1 MLFLKQIRATGFKSF
16 AELTIMDFN
25 YEMIGVVGPNG
36 SGKSNITDAIRWALG
51 EQSTKSLRGS
61 KMDDVVFSGSSDKPA
76 SNFAEVTLVFDNTN
90 KHFSSIKTDIV
101 EVRRKF
107 DRTTRESEFYI
118 NGEKSKLRDVQDIAL
133 ETGLTRSS
141 IAIIS
146 QGTIANFAE
155 AKPEYRREIFD
166 DAAGVGKYKKRKRE
180 TLLKLE
186 RTVENLNRLEDIA
199 NEISRRLPNLE
210 RQAKKAKK
218 YQEKIQQLEN
228 IELYILTKDLRVFM
242 QKIEQYREEKRS
254 LDIQIKRLT
263 NDINMAQEEIDLIL
277 DQNTS
282 ADDELQSLNT
292 EFNNILKRIAELK
305 IRKNEVELKESQ
317 NIDTSDQDEYKAS
330 LIKKEFDEKTILL
343 NSEQEKV
350 QKASDD
356 LLELKDKYDYYSS
369 KYNEIYSEIE
379 TIRTNINKISF
390 HIENLEHSKKTS
402 FSRFNDGVSGIINNS
417 KQIGGVVGVL
427 KSLITV
433 HSDYQVAISV
443 TASGHMNSVV
453 MKTDQDVKKAIEF
466 LKRNNLNRVTFLPL
480 NTLSANSISP
490 AQKQI
495 IEQSNG
501 FIGFANELVEHSSE
515 IKIAIDYALATIIVV
530 DTYDNAVNLAKNIG
544 FRYNIVS
551 LDGQRILPNGA
562 IIGGSTKNVNIFEKQ
577 DDNTNNNLEQLK
589 QKLIS
594 LEEKEIEK
602 TKELTDY
609 KTNNDNLRDEINNL
623 NSIIRISTQTISSIK
638 SSLVT
643 LSDEYEV
650 LSGVDLLTGF
660 VKSSDDSE
668 SIRLSKEIV
677 ELESK
682 RDEIQSKI
690 NSIVA
695 NKSKTSEKQK
705 EMTKVNVQKR
715 DELSEL
721 KDRAADISTEYNV
734 LLEKQMKV
742 ADRLMNGYKIS
753 IDAALEMELPEI
765 EDEDL
770 ARSQIQE
777 LITEIRD
784 IGNVNLDSI
793 AEYEQEKSRFDYY
806 DKELN
811 DVKSAKQKLEDII
824 LDIDIAMETQFKKII
839 DDVNA
844 ALPEVFARLFGG
856 GHAELIFTDPDN
868 ILETGV
874 DIKVNPPGKKITNL
888 NLLSGGE
895 KSLVA
900 LSVLFAILK
909 ARPLPLVILDEAEA
923 PLDPANVERFARF
936 IKHFSNKTQFI
947 IVTHRDGTMENC
959 DALFGVTM
967 QVKGITKIVKI
978 KLIEAKQMNEKNG
991 SH

>member
-61 KMDDVVFSGSSDKPA
+61 KMDDVVFSGSSDKSA

-107 DRTTRESEFYI
+107 NRTTRESEFFI
-118 NGEKSKLRDVQDIAL
+118 NGEKSRLRDVQDIAL

-146 QGTIANFAE
+146 QGTIANFTE

-186 RTVENLNRLEDIA
+186 RTTENLNRLEDIA
-199 NEISRRLPNLE
+199 NEISRRLPSLE
-210 RQAKKAKK
+210 KQAKKAKK

-228 IELYILTKDLRVFM
+228 IELYILAKDLRVFI
-242 QKIEQYREEKRS
+242 QRIEELREEKRS
-254 LDIQIKRLT
+254 LDVQIKRLT
-263 NDINMAQEEIDLIL
+263 NDINMTQEEIDLIL
-277 DQNTS
+277 DQNSS
-282 ADDELQSLNT
+282 ADNELQTLNT
-292 EFNNILKRIAELK
+292 DFNNILKRISDLK
-305 IRKNEVELKESQ
+305 IRKNEIELKESQ
-317 NIDTSDQDEYKAS
+317 NIDTSVQDKYKAS
-330 LIKKEFDEKTILL
+330 LVKKEFDEKSVLL

-350 QKASDD
+350 EKASKE
-356 LLELKDKYDYYSS
+356 LLELKDNYDYYSS
-369 KYNEIYSEIE
+369 KYNEIYGQIE
-379 TIRTNINKISF
+379 TIRTNINKINLEIE
-390 HIENLEHSKKTS
+390 HIEHNKRTS
-402 FSRFNDGVSGIINNS
+402 FGRFNDGISAIVNNS
-417 KQIGGVVGVL
+417 KQITGVVGVL
-427 KSLITV
+427 KSLVTV

-443 TASGHMNSVV
+443 TAAGHMNSIV
-453 MKTDQDVKKAIEF
+453 MKTDQDVKKAIDF

-495 IEQSNG
+495 IEQSAG
-501 FIGFANELVEHSSE
+501 FIGFANELVDHSNE
-515 IKIAIDYALATIIVV
+515 IKVAVDYALATIIVV
-530 DTYDNAVNLAKNIG
+530 DNYDNAVSLAKNIG

-577 DDNTNNNLEQLK
+577 DDSSNNSLEELK
-589 QKLIS
+589 NKLVL
-594 LEEKEIEK
+594 LEEKEAEK
-602 TKELTDY
+602 TKELTGY
-609 KTNNDNLRDEINNL
+609 KTNNDNLRDQINEL
-623 NSIIRISTQTISSIK
+623 NSIIRISNQNIANIK
-638 SSLVT
+638 FNLVD
-643 LSDEYEV
+643 LSNEYKV
-650 LSGVDLLTGF
+650 LVGIDLLTGF
-660 VKSSDDSE
+660 VKSSNESE
-668 SIRLSKEIV
+668 SIRLSKEII
-677 ELESK
+677 ELENK
-682 RDEIQSKI
+682 RDDIQSKI
-690 NSIVA
+690 NSIVS

-705 EMTKVNVQKR
+705 EMNKVNVQKR
-715 DELSEL
+715 DELTEI
-721 KDRAADISTEYNV
+721 KEYVANITTEYNV
-734 LLEKQMKV
+734 LLEKQLKV

-753 IDAALEMELPEI
+753 VDVALEMELPVI
-765 EDEDL
+765 EDEEQ

-806 DKELN
+806 DQELN
-811 DVKSAKQKLEDII
+811 DVRSAKQKLENII
-824 LDIDIAMETQFKKII
+824 LDIDIAMETQFKQII
-839 DDVNA
+839 DDVNN

-856 GHAELIFTDPDN
+856 GHAELIFTDPNN

-900 LSVLFAILK
+900 LSVLFSILK

-978 KLIEAKQMNEKNG
+978 KLIEAKQIN
-991 SH
+991 

>member
-90 KHFSSIKTDIV
+90 KNFSSIKTDIV

-107 DRTTRESEFYI
+107 DRTTRESEFFI

-186 RTVENLNRLEDIA
+186 KTVENLNRLEDIA

-228 IELYILTKDLRVFM
+228 IELYILTKDLRVYM
-242 QKIEQYREEKRS
+242 QKIEQYREEKLA
-254 LDIQIKRLT
+254 LDIQIKRLS
-263 NDINMAQEEIDLIL
+263 NDINMTQEEIDLIL
-277 DQNTS
+277 DQNSS
-282 ADDELQSLNT
+282 ADEELQNLNN
-292 EFNNILKRIAELK
+292 EFNNILKRLSELK
-305 IRKNEVELKESQ
+305 VRKNQAELKESQ
-317 NIDTSDQDEYKAS
+317 NIDTSDQDKYKAS

-350 QKASDD
+350 EKASDD
-356 LLELKDKYDYYSS
+356 LLELKDKYDYYSA

-427 KSLITV
+427 KSLVSV

-453 MKTDQDVKKAIEF
+453 MKTDQDVKKAIDF
-466 LKRNNLNRVTFLPL
+466 LKRNNLSRVTFLPL

-577 DDNTNNNLEQLK
+577 EENNNDIEQLK
-589 QKLIS
+589 QKLIA
-594 LEEKEIEK
+594 LEEKEIQK

-609 KTNNDNLRDEINNL
+609 KTNNDNLRDDINDL
-623 NSIIRISTQTISSIK
+623 NSIIRISNQSISSIK
-638 SSLVT
+638 TSLVA
-643 LSDEYEV
+643 LSDEYQV
-650 LSGVDLLTGF
+650 LVGVNLLTGF

-677 ELESK
+677 DLESK

-690 NSIVA
+690 NSIVT

-705 EMTKVNVQKR
+705 EMNKVNVQKR
-715 DELSEL
+715 SEL
-721 KDRAADISTEYNV
+721 DDLKDQAAHIWSEYNV
-734 LLEKQMKV
+734 LLEKQMKT
-742 ADRLMNGYKIS
+742 AERLMNGYKIS
-753 IDAALEMELPEI
+753 IDVALEMELPQI
-765 EDEDL
+765 EDEEL
-770 ARSQIQE
+770 ARTQIEE
-777 LITEIRD
+777 LINEIRD

-806 DKELN
+806 DQELN

-978 KLIEAKQMNEKNG
+978 KLIEAKQISEKNG

>member
-1 MLFLKQIRATGFKSF
+1 
-16 AELTIMDFN
+16 
-25 YEMIGVVGPNG
+25 
-36 SGKSNITDAIRWALG
+36 
-51 EQSTKSLRGS
+51 
-61 KMDDVVFSGSSDKPA
+61 MDDVVFSGSSDKSA

-107 DRTTRESEFYI
+107 NRTTRESEFFI
-118 NGEKSKLRDVQDIAL
+118 NGEKSRLRDVQDIAL

-146 QGTIANFAE
+146 QGTIANFTE

-186 RTVENLNRLEDIA
+186 RTTENLNRLEDIA
-199 NEISRRLPNLE
+199 NEISRRLPSLE
-210 RQAKKAKK
+210 KQAKKAKK

-228 IELYILTKDLRVFM
+228 IELYILAKDLRVFI
-242 QKIEQYREEKRS
+242 QRIEELREEKRS
-254 LDIQIKRLT
+254 LDVQIKRLT
-263 NDINMAQEEIDLIL
+263 NDINMTQEEIDLIL
-277 DQNTS
+277 DQNSS
-282 ADDELQSLNT
+282 ADNELQTLNT
-292 EFNNILKRIAELK
+292 DFNNILKRISDLK
-305 IRKNEVELKESQ
+305 IRKNEIELKESQ
-317 NIDTSDQDEYKAS
+317 NIDTSVQDKYKAS
-330 LIKKEFDEKTILL
+330 LVKKEFDEKSVLL

-350 QKASDD
+350 EKASKE
-356 LLELKDKYDYYSS
+356 LLELKDNYDYYSS
-369 KYNEIYSEIE
+369 KYNEIYGQIE
-379 TIRTNINKISF
+379 TIRTNINKINLEIE
-390 HIENLEHSKKTS
+390 HIEHNKRTS
-402 FSRFNDGVSGIINNS
+402 FGRFNDGISAIVNNS
-417 KQIGGVVGVL
+417 KQITGVVGVL
-427 KSLITV
+427 KSLVTV

-443 TASGHMNSVV
+443 TAAGHMNSIV
-453 MKTDQDVKKAIEF
+453 MKTDQDVKKAIDF

-495 IEQSNG
+495 IEQSAG
-501 FIGFANELVEHSSE
+501 FIGFANELVDHSNE
-515 IKIAIDYALATIIVV
+515 IKVAVDYALATIIVV
-530 DTYDNAVNLAKNIG
+530 DNYDNAVSLAKNIG

-577 DDNTNNNLEQLK
+577 DDSSNNSLEELK
-589 QKLIS
+589 NKLVL
-594 LEEKEIEK
+594 LEEKEAEK
-602 TKELTDY
+602 TKELTGY
-609 KTNNDNLRDEINNL
+609 KTNNDNLRDQINEL
-623 NSIIRISTQTISSIK
+623 NSIIRISNQNIANIK
-638 SSLVT
+638 FNLVD
-643 LSDEYEV
+643 LSNEYKV
-650 LSGVDLLTGF
+650 LVGIDLLTGF
-660 VKSSDDSE
+660 VKSSNESE
-668 SIRLSKEIV
+668 SIRLSKEII
-677 ELESK
+677 ELENK
-682 RDEIQSKI
+682 RDDIQSKI
-690 NSIVA
+690 NSIVS

-705 EMTKVNVQKR
+705 EMNKVNVQKR
-715 DELSEL
+715 DELTEI
-721 KDRAADISTEYNV
+721 KEYVANITTEYNV
-734 LLEKQMKV
+734 LLEKQLKV

-753 IDAALEMELPEI
+753 VDVALEMELPVI
-765 EDEDL
+765 EDEEQ

-806 DKELN
+806 DQELN
-811 DVKSAKQKLEDII
+811 DVRSAKQKLENII
-824 LDIDIAMETQFKKII
+824 LDIDIAMETQFKQII
-839 DDVNA
+839 DDVNN

-856 GHAELIFTDPDN
+856 GHAELIFTDPNN

-900 LSVLFAILK
+900 LSVLFSILK

-978 KLIEAKQMNEKNG
+978 KLIEAKQIN
-991 SH
+991 

>member
-1 MLFLKQIRATGFKSF
+1 
-16 AELTIMDFN
+16 
-25 YEMIGVVGPNG
+25 
-36 SGKSNITDAIRWALG
+36 
-51 EQSTKSLRGS
+51 
-61 KMDDVVFSGSSDKPA
+61 MDDVVFSGSSDKSA

-90 KHFSSIKTDIV
+90 KHFTSIKTDIV

-107 DRTTRESEFYI
+107 NRTTRESEFFI
-118 NGEKSKLRDVQDIAL
+118 NGEKSRLRDVQDIAL

-146 QGTIANFAE
+146 QGTIANFTE

-186 RTVENLNRLEDIA
+186 RTTENLNRLEDIA
-199 NEISRRLPNLE
+199 NEISRRLPSLE
-210 RQAKKAKK
+210 KQAKKAKK

-228 IELYILTKDLRVFM
+228 IELYILAKDLRVFI
-242 QKIEQYREEKRS
+242 QRIEELREEKRS
-254 LDIQIKRLT
+254 LDVQIKRLT
-263 NDINMAQEEIDLIL
+263 NDINMTQEEIDLIL
-277 DQNTS
+277 DQNSS
-282 ADDELQSLNT
+282 ADNELQTLNT
-292 EFNNILKRIAELK
+292 DFNNILKRISDLK
-305 IRKNEVELKESQ
+305 IRKNEIELKESQ
-317 NIDTSDQDEYKAS
+317 NIDTSDQDKYKAS
-330 LIKKEFDEKTILL
+330 LVKKEFDEKSVLL

-350 QKASDD
+350 EKASKE
-356 LLELKDKYDYYSS
+356 LLELKDNYDYYSS
-369 KYNEIYSEIE
+369 KYNEIYGQIE
-379 TIRTNINKISF
+379 TIRTNINKINLEIE
-390 HIENLEHSKKTS
+390 HIEHNKRTS
-402 FSRFNDGVSGIINNS
+402 FSRFNDGISAIVNNS
-417 KQIGGVVGVL
+417 KQITGVVGVL
-427 KSLITV
+427 KSLVTV

-443 TASGHMNSVV
+443 TAAGHMNSII
-453 MKTDQDVKKAIEF
+453 MKTDQDVKKAIDF

-495 IEQSNG
+495 IEQSAG
-501 FIGFANELVEHSSE
+501 FIGFANELVDHSNE
-515 IKIAIDYALATIIVV
+515 IKVAVDYALATIIVV
-530 DTYDNAVNLAKNIG
+530 DNYDNAVSLAKNIG

-577 DDNTNNNLEQLK
+577 DDSSNNSLEELK
-589 QKLIS
+589 NKLVL
-594 LEEKEIEK
+594 LEEKEAEK
-602 TKELTDY
+602 TKELTGY
-609 KTNNDNLRDEINNL
+609 KTNNDNLRDQINEL
-623 NSIIRISTQTISSIK
+623 NSIIRISNQNIANIK
-638 SSLVT
+638 FNLVD
-643 LSDEYEV
+643 LSNEYKV
-650 LSGVDLLTGF
+650 LVGIDLLTGF
-660 VKSSDDSE
+660 VKSSNESE
-668 SIRLSKEIV
+668 SIRLSKEII
-677 ELESK
+677 ELENK
-682 RDEIQSKI
+682 RDDIQSKI
-690 NSIVA
+690 NSIVS

-705 EMTKVNVQKR
+705 EMNKVNVQKR
-715 DELSEL
+715 DELTEI
-721 KDRAADISTEYNV
+721 KEYVANITTEYNV
-734 LLEKQMKV
+734 LLEKQLKV

-753 IDAALEMELPEI
+753 VDVALEMELPVI
-765 EDEDL
+765 EDEEQ

-806 DKELN
+806 DQELN
-811 DVKSAKQKLEDII
+811 DVRSAKQKLENII
-824 LDIDIAMETQFKKII
+824 LDIDIAMETQFKQII
-839 DDVNA
+839 DDVNN

-856 GHAELIFTDPDN
+856 GHAELIFTDPNN

-900 LSVLFAILK
+900 LSVLFSILK

-978 KLIEAKQMNEKNG
+978 KLIEAKQINEKNG
-991 SH
+991 SY